1 MNKTYNLLLIYAA
14 MCLPIATQA
23 HDASA
28 FPDSRT
34 ISVSGD
40 ATVSIAPDQVTFS
53 LGMETRDKDLVEVKR
68 VNALRQD
75 KLIKALTALGI
86 ASKDIRVDY
95 LNLEPEYI
103 DITPSLNSKDLLR
116 SELEIQRLNHAR
128 RVLLEYVQKTSLVV
142 VLHDVS
148 KFDHVLTAALASGV
162 EYIHGIDFQTT
173 ELQKFKT
180 QARALAMQSAK
191 QKAIGLAGELGQKVG
206 KARSIL
212 DGSGT
217 YSPSYGRRW
226 WGANSGQQQS
236 QMRIQAP
243 ANEEINGDTMPGD
256 ITIRADVNVV
266 FDLE

>member
-1 MNKTYNLLLIYAA
+1 MIYAA

-23 HDASA
+23 HDASP

-40 ATVSIAPDQVTFS
+40 ASVSIPPDQVTFS

-68 VNALRQD
+68 INGLRQD

-86 ASKDIRVDY
+86 SNKDIRVDY
-95 LNLEPEYI
+95 LNVEPEYI
-103 DITPSLNSKDLLR
+103 DITPSLSSKDLSR
-116 SELEIQRLNHAR
+116 SELDIQRLNRAR
-128 RVLLEYVQKTSLVV
+128 RVLLEYVQKTTMVV

-148 KFDHVLTAALASGV
+148 KFDLVLTAALASGV

-173 ELQKFKT
+173 ELQKYKT

-191 QKAIGLAGELGQKVG
+191 QKAIGLAGELSQKVG
-206 KARSIL
+206 KARLIQE
-212 DGSGT
+212 GSGT
-217 YSPSYGRRW
+217 YLTSYGRRW
-226 WGANSGQQQS
+226 GLHSGQQQS
-236 QMRIQAP
+236 QMRLQAP
-243 ANEEINGDTMPGD
+243 ANEEGNGDVMPGN
-256 ITIRADVNVV
+256 ITIRAEVNVV